1 MVACSGGAQDFGST
15 QRTEIYVYG
24 ILPGDVEVDPQ
35 ARGVGDPPGRVRLVR
50 YRDLAALVSEVDRSA
65 PLGRPQ
71 DLRAHAELLDAS
83 AAEVPVLPL
92 RFGAVMPSED
102 AVARELLQ
110 ERYDEFADALREL
123 DGHVQY
129 VIKGRYVERTI
140 LEEILSDA
148 PEAAQLGDSIKG
160 VDPDVSRQ
168 ERLALGKIVNDA
180 VSAKRVEDTR
190 VLGDTLTGLV
200 AASAVRAPTHEL
212 DAVHVAVLIAADA
225 GHDMERSIGELAR
238 DWDGRIELRLNGP
251 MAAYDFVGSLGA
263 SPGPAWS

>member
-1 MVACSGGAQDFGST
+1 MVACSEGAQDYGST
-15 QRTEIYVYG
+15 QQTDIYVYG
-24 ILPGDVEVDPQ
+24 ILPAAVEVDPQ
-35 ARGVGDPPGRVRLVR
+35 ARGVGEPPGQVRLVR
-50 YRDLAALVSEVDRSA
+50 YRDLAALVSEVDRSQ

-83 AAEVPVLPL
+83 VTEVPVLPL
-92 RFGAVMPSED
+92 RFGAVMPSEA
-102 AVARELLQ
+102 AVARELLE

-123 DGHVQY
+123 EGHVQY

-148 PEAAQLGDSIKG
+148 PEAAELRESIKD
-160 VDPDVSRQ
+160 VDPDASRHD
-168 ERLALGKIVNDA
+168 RLALGKIVNDA
-180 VSAKRVEDTR
+180 ISAKRVEDTR
-190 VLGDTLTGLV
+190 VLWGTLRGLA

-225 GHDMERSIGELAR
+225 GQDMERAIGELAR

-251 MAAYDFVGSLGA
+251 MAAYDFVGAPGA
-263 SPGPAWS
+263 SPGPA